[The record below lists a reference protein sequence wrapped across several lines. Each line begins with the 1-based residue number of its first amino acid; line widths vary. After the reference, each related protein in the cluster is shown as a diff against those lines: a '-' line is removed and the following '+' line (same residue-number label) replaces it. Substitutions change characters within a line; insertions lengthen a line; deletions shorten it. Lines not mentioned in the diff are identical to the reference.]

1 MKIGLAQINTTVGD
15 FVGNCRKIVDAAQ
28 RAHNDGARL
37 VLFPEL
43 AVCGYPAEDLL
54 LRPAFLAAHDKALVE
69 LADDLPPDVAVL
81 VGCLERNPDALRG
94 GGRPLFNA
102 AALIEDGLVR
112 IVARKSL
119 LPTYDIFDES
129 RYFEPWTRPQENVIT
144 VGGTKVGIVI
154 CEDGWNDAQFFARRL
169 YKLDPVECV
178 VNAGAQVVVNL
189 SASPWNHGKERFR
202 CRMVQAASIRHRV
215 PIVYVNVVGGNV
227 GLQFDGG
234 SLAIMPEGL
243 AFQPRYFE
251 EGVFLVDTELEW
263 CEVLP
268 ERTTIEMT
276 HLALVQGVRDYF
288 RKFGFKSAV
297 LGISGGIDSAVTAAI
312 AAEALGP
319 QNVLGLMMPS
329 KFSTGH
335 SLTDAQ
341 ALANNLGIRS
351 LELPITSIQEVFD
364 STLQPHFVGKPFD
377 VTEENIQA
385 RARAVLLM
393 AFANKFGYLLLTT
406 GDKSECAV
414 GYCTLYG
421 DTAGA
426 LAVIADLW
434 KTEVYEVARWINR
447 DRIRIPESTIEKPPS
462 PELKPNQLTTD
473 SLPPYAELDPVLRC
487 LLEDEM
493 TAEATAARTGMARDR
508 IHAIQR
514 RIEAAEFKRYQY
526 APTIRVTERCWDG
539 RHVPVAHRFVE
550 GSNTHP

>member
-1 MKIGLAQINTTVGD
+1 MKIALAQINTTVGD
-15 FVGNCRKIVDAAQ
+15 FAGNRKKIVDAAQ
-28 RAHNDGARL
+28 RAWHDGVRL

-54 LRPAFLAAHDKALVE
+54 LRPAFLAAHDRALE
-69 LADDLPPDVAVL
+69 QLAEDLPPDVAVL
-81 VGCLERNPDALRG
+81 VGCLERNHDAQKS
-94 GGRPLFNA
+94 GGRPLRNA
-102 AALIEDGLVR
+102 AALIEDGIVR
-112 IVARKSL
+112 VVARKSL

-144 VGGTKVGIVI
+144 IGGTKIGIVI

-215 PIVYVNVVGGNV
+215 PIVYVNQVGGNV

-268 ERTTIEMT
+268 ERTKIEMT
-276 HLALVQGVRDYF
+276 QLALVQGVRDYF
-288 RKFGFKSAV
+288 RKFGFRSAV

-319 QNVLGLMMPS
+319 ENVLGLMLPS
-329 KFSTGH
+329 KFSTEH
-335 SLTDAQ
+335 SLKDAED
-341 ALANNLGIRS
+341 LAKNLGIKT
-351 LELPITSIQEVFD
+351 LKVPIGAVQDAFD
-364 STLQPHFVGKPFD
+364 ATLAQHFAGKAFD

-385 RARAVLLM
+385 RARAVVLM
-393 AFANKFGYLLLTT
+393 AFANKFGHLLLTT

-414 GYCTLYG
+414 GFCTLYG

-434 KTEVYEVARWINR
+434 KTEVYELARWINR
-447 DRIRIPESTIEKPPS
+447 ERVLIPTHTIDKPPS
-462 PELKPNQLTTD
+462 PELRPNQLTTD
-473 SLPPYAELDPVLRC
+473 SLPPYAKLDPVLQA
-487 LLEDEM
+487 LLEDEL
-493 TAEATAARTGMARDR
+493 AVEAVATKTGMPVDQVR
-508 IHAIQR
+508 AIQR
-514 RIEAAEFKRYQY
+514 RIEGAEFKRFQY

-539 RHVPVAHRFVE
+539 RRVPVAHRFAE
-550 GSNTHP
+550 